1 MLIFIFGLII
11 GSFLGLVIDRLPRGE
26 SIATGRSKC
35 NTCQRN
41 LTPLEL
47 IPVLSFLM
55 QRGKCRKCQSK
66 LSLFYPGIELLTGLT
81 FYMTYQVFETSLD
94 MVIAIVFTSILIII
108 SFIDIQTKII
118 YDRFQIA
125 IFILAII
132 SAITEGKNPIN
143 LIIGSLIISIPLL
156 IIALITQGMG
166 GGDIKLMFVSGAY
179 LGFPNILVAFII
191 ASISGG
197 IYGIYSLI
205 TQKHNRKSEVPF
217 GPFLALGLF
226 IALLYGNRLIEW
238 YLSFV

>member
-1 MLIFIFGLII
+1 MLIFILGLII
-11 GSFLGLVIDRLPRGE
+11 GSFLGVVIDRVPRGE
-26 SIATGRSKC
+26 NIVTGRSKC

-81 FYMTYQVFETSLD
+81 FFLTFQVFETSLEAAL
-94 MVIAIVFTSILIII
+94 AIIFTSILIII
-108 SFIDIQTKII
+108 SFIDIQTKLI

-125 IFILAII
+125 ILILALI
-132 SAITEGKNPIN
+132 SAFVESKNPLN
-143 LIIGSLIISIPLL
+143 LVIGSLVISIPLL
-156 IIALITQGMG
+156 IIALISQGMG

-197 IYGIYSLI
+197 IYGIYSLM